1 MTMTL
6 TNPKDKL
13 ITADELLRLR
23 GKDIRGELIGGRF
36 CPTEPNGAA
45 HGEAVMNLGGKLGA
59 FVKAR
64 RLGTLAAGSGI
75 WLERGPDTVRKADIS
90 FFSTAKVSRATRVPG
105 YAEVAP
111 DLAVE
116 VMSFHETLREISDK
130 ARMWISYGVPLV
142 WAVYPDT
149 RSVDVHA
156 PGGATRTLSENDAL
170 DGGGV
175 LPGFSCRVDDI
186 FEF

>member
-1 MTMTL
+1 MTL
-6 TNPKDKL
+6 TKPKAKPKL

-36 CPTEPNGAA
+36 CPTEPNGMKHGLAA
-45 HGEAVMNLGGKLGA
+45 AAIGFEVGR

-64 RLGTLAAGSGI
+64 RLGSVAISSGV
-75 WLERGPDTVRKADIS
+75 WLERDPDTVRKADIE
-90 FFSTAKVSRATRVPG
+90 FFSAAKIPNGTLVEG
-105 YAEVAP
+105 YPEIAP
-111 DLAVE
+111 DLVIE

-149 RSVDVHA
+149 RSVDVHT

-170 DGGGV
+170 DGGNV
-175 LPGFSCRVDDI
+175 LPGFSCRVGDI